1 MIRSH
6 LRGRA
11 SKVLV
16 GLGRHLS
23 QGGKAVMDSGQLL
36 QALQTFHIS
45 IAQEVPMCSD
55 EVTVV
60 WYDLGYEFSIN
71 LVSKPI

>member
-1 MIRSH
+1 MISSR

-11 SKVLV
+11 SKAMV

-23 QGGKAVMDSGQLL
+23 RGGKAVMDSAQLL

-45 IAQEVPMCSD
+45 IAQEVHM
-55 EVTVV
+55 
-60 WYDLGYEFSIN
+60 
-71 LVSKPI
+71 K

>member
-1 MIRSH
+1 MLHSR

-11 SKVLV
+11 SKALV

-23 QGGKAVMDSGQLL
+23 RGGKDVMDSGQLL

-45 IAQEVPMCSD
+45 IAQEVPMCS

-60 WYDLGYEFSIN
+60 WYDPGYEFSIN

>member
-1 MIRSH
+1 MLRSR

-11 SKVLV
+11 SKALV

-23 QGGKAVMDSGQLL
+23 RGGKAVIDSAQLL

-45 IAQEVPMCSD
+45 IAQEVHS
-55 EVTVV
+55 EEATV

-71 LVSKPI
+71 LVSKPV

>member
-1 MIRSH
+1 
-6 LRGRA
+6 
-11 SKVLV
+11 
-16 GLGRHLS
+16 
-23 QGGKAVMDSGQLL
+23 MDSGQLL

-45 IAQEVPMCSD
+45 IAQEVHMCS